1 MVSFSDH
8 YQWRRTETMPSEIIA
23 ETCPAPECNLL
34 SADVAQCVEELED
47 YHALFAAAF
56 RRPEQ
61 ADWASVY
68 LKGLLGDVPRKT
80 AERMALDQGKTPRTM
95 QHFLGQS
102 PWEMGA
108 VLSIHQRLIVETLG
122 EDDAVA
128 LIDESGNVKQGEDS
142 VGVARQYCGSVGKV
156 ANSQNGVYLGYASR
170 KGYALVDGRL
180 YMPEEWFDDA
190 HADRRKQCGVP
201 EDLTFTTKPAI
212 ALELLQA
219 ALRRG
224 DLPCRWVAA
233 DELYGDTPSFRDG
246 VAQLGK
252 WYFTEV
258 ARSTLIWRSRPA
270 VVLPRQSRHRRYPT
284 CRHLRTPNYRSSRV
298 DEAVAH
304 IPKEAWL
311 RATIKEGSKGP
322 IVCDFAFLRVTESR
336 QGQPGPVQWLVI
348 RRNVDDPT
356 EIKFYLSNAPEDI
369 PLAELV
375 RVSGM
380 RWPIETIFEESKG
393 EVGFDHYE
401 TRSWLGWHHHM
412 CLSFLAHHFLV
423 RLRVKF
429 KDQAPALTIYQVRLL
444 LLSVLPKPDFDKT
457 AALELVRYY
466 QKRNHEAYI
475 SHRKTKLRRLEANL
489 AL

>member
-1 MVSFSDH
+1 
-8 YQWRRTETMPSEIIA
+8 MPTEIIT

-34 SADVAQCVEELED
+34 PVDIKQFVEELKV
-47 YHALFAAAF
+47 YHARFEPAF

-61 ADWASVY
+61 AAWAAVY

-80 AERMALDQGKTPRTM
+80 AERMALDQGENPRDL

-102 PWEMGA
+102 PWRTDE
-108 VLSIHQRLIVETLG
+108 LLTIHQQLIVETLG

-128 LIDESGNVKQGEDS
+128 LIDESGNVKQGDES
-142 VGVARQYCGSVGKV
+142 VGVGFQYCGSVGKL
-156 ANSQNGVYLGYASR
+156 ANSQNGVYVGYASR
-170 KGYALVDGRL
+170 KGYSVVDGRL
-180 YMPEEWFDDA
+180 YMLPDWFDEA
-190 HADRRKQCGVP
+190 HAERRKKCGVP
-201 EDLTFTTKPAI
+201 EDLTFKTKPAI

-219 ALRRG
+219 AIQRG
-224 DLPCRWVAA
+224 DFPFRWVAA
-233 DELYGDTPSFRDG
+233 DALYGDTPSFRDG
-246 VAQLGK
+246 IAHLGK

-298 DEAVAH
+298 DEVVPH

-322 IVCDFAFLRVTESR
+322 IVCDFAFLRVIESR
-336 QGQPGPVQWLVI
+336 QGQPGPELWLVI
-348 RRNVDDPT
+348 RRNVQDPT
-356 EIKFYLSNAPEDI
+356 EIKFYLSNAPDDT
-369 PLAELV
+369 PLVELV
-375 RVSGM
+375 RISGM
-380 RWPIETIFEESKG
+380 RWPIESIFEESKG

-423 RLRVKF
+423 RLRVKL
-429 KDQAPALTIYQVRLL
+429 KDRAPALTLYQVRLL
-444 LLSVLPKPDFDKT
+444 LLSVLPKPDFDAA
-457 AALELVRYY
+457 AALELVQYY
-466 QKRNHEAYI
+466 QKRNHQAYVA
-475 SHRKTKLRRLEANL
+475 HRKTKLRQLEANV

>member
-8 YQWRRTETMPSEIIA
+8 YQWRRTKTMPSEIIA

-34 SADVAQCVEELED
+34 PTEVGQYVEELED
-47 YHALFAAAF
+47 YHAGFAPAF

-61 ADWASVY
+61 ADWAGVY

-80 AERMALDQGKTPRTM
+80 AERMALDQGKNPRTL

-102 PWEMGA
+102 PWEMDA
-108 VLSIHQRLIVETLG
+108 VLLIHQRLIVETLG

-128 LIDESGNVKQGEDS
+128 LIDESGNVKQGAES
-142 VGVARQYCGSVGKV
+142 VGVARQYCGAVGKV

-170 KGYALVDGRL
+170 KGYALVEGRL

-190 HADRRKQCGVP
+190 HADRCRHGGVP
-201 EDLTFTTKPAI
+201 QDLTFKTKPAI

-219 ALRRG
+219 AFRRG
-224 DLPCRWVAA
+224 ELPCQWVAA
-233 DELYGDTPSFRDG
+233 DELYGDTPSFREG
-246 VAQLGK
+246 VAHLGK

-284 CRHLRTPNYRSSRV
+284 CRHLRMPNYRASRV
-298 DEAVAH
+298 DEVVAH
-304 IPKEAWL
+304 IPKDAWW
-311 RATIKEGSKGP
+311 RATLKEGSKGP
-322 IVCDFAFLRVTESR
+322 VVCDFAFVRVAESR
-336 QGQPGPVQWLVI
+336 LGQRGPDQWLVI

-356 EIKFYLSNAPEDI
+356 ELKFYLSNAPEAI

-380 RWPIETIFEESKG
+380 RWPIEIIFEESKG

-412 CLSFLAHHFLV
+412 GLACLAHHFLV

-429 KDQAPALTIYQVRLL
+429 KDKAPALTIYQVRLL
-444 LLSVLPKPDFDKT
+444 LLSVLLKPDFDKT

-475 SHRKTKLRRLEANL
+475 SHRKTTLRRLEANL

>member
-1 MVSFSDH
+1 M
-8 YQWRRTETMPSEIIA
+8 TAEMIA
-23 ETCPAPECNLL
+23 ETCPAPECNLIPV
-34 SADVAQCVEELED
+34 DIKQFVGELEV
-47 YHALFAAAF
+47 YHARFEPAF

-61 ADWASVY
+61 AAWAEVY
-68 LKGLLGDVPRKT
+68 LEGLLGDVPRKT
-80 AERMALDQGKTPRTM
+80 AERMALDQGKNPRTM

-102 PWEMGA
+102 PWLTGE
-108 VLSIHQRLIVETLG
+108 LLTIHQQLIVETLG

-128 LIDESGNVKQGEDS
+128 LIDESGNVKQGNES
-142 VGVARQYCGSVGKV
+142 VGVGFQYCGSVGKL
-156 ANSQNGVYLGYASR
+156 ANSQNGVYVGYASR
-170 KGYALVDGRL
+170 KGYSVVDGGL
-180 YMPEEWFDDA
+180 YMPQDWFDDA
-190 HADRRKQCGVP
+190 HAERRKKCGVP
-201 EDLTFTTKPAI
+201 EDLTFKTKPAI

-219 ALRRG
+219 AIQRG
-224 DLPCRWVAA
+224 DFPFRWVAA

-246 VAQLGK
+246 VAHLGK

-298 DEAVAH
+298 DEVVPH
-304 IPKEAWL
+304 IPKEAWS

-322 IVCDFAFLRVTESR
+322 IVCDFAFLRITESR
-336 QGQPGPVQWLVI
+336 QGRPGPQQWLII

-356 EIKFYLSNAPEDI
+356 EIKFYLSNAPEDT
-369 PLAELV
+369 PLVELV
-375 RVSGM
+375 RISGM
-380 RWPIETIFEESKG
+380 RWPIESIFEESKG

-412 CLSFLAHHFLV
+412 CLAFLAHHFLV
-423 RLRVKF
+423 RLRVQLKVR
-429 KDQAPALTIYQVRLL
+429 APALTLYQVRLL
-444 LLSVLPKPDFDKT
+444 LLSVLPKPDFDAA

-466 QKRNHEAYI
+466 QKRNHQAYV
-475 SHRKTKLRRLEANL
+475 SHRKTKLKQLEANL